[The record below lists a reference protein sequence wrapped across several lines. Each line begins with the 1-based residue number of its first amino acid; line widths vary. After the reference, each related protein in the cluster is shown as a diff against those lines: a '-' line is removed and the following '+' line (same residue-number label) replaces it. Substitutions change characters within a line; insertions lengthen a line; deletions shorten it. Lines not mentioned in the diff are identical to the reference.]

1 MVRDTPKKNIMTDS
15 NAQQENAELA
25 RLRWQCRRGMLE
37 LDIFLESF
45 MDKAYMQLS
54 PKQQQAFSDLL
65 ETPDQMLLDYLMG
78 RVIPYDKDIADVTK
92 QVRLATGSES

>member
-1 MVRDTPKKNIMTDS
+1 MNKSEPQIDE
-15 NAQQENAELA
+15 QELS

-37 LDIFLESF
+37 LDLFLQSF
-45 MDKAYMQLS
+45 MDKAYMQLT
-54 PKQQQAFSDLL
+54 PKQKKSFSDLL

-92 QVRLATGSES
+92 QVRLATSPVS

>member
-1 MVRDTPKKNIMTDS
+1 MTELDL
-15 NAQQENAELA
+15 QDEQAELS
-25 RLRWQCRRGMLE
+25 RIRWQCRRGMLE

-45 MDKAYMQLS
+45 MDKAYTQLT
-54 PKQQQAFSDLL
+54 PKQKQAFSDLL

-92 QVRLATGSES
+92 QVRLATGPVS